1 MQTSVIDTNANL
13 EACCDQLAQAEWIT
27 VDTEFMRE
35 RTYYPQLCLIQ
46 IGTPDRAWCVDALAD
61 MPLETLLKLVC
72 ESPQPRVLH
81 AARQD
86 LEIFFHLSGKF
97 TSPLFDTQIAAALL
111 GFDAQIGY
119 AGLIKELSG
128 KELEKGYQRANWA
141 ARPLPAGQLEYA
153 LDDVRYLADAY
164 PVLLEKLI
172 AADRL
177 QWALED
183 SARLLNRELYV
194 TDPATAYLRIGQTRT
209 LAAPEQH
216 VVRELAHWREQLAQD
231 QDRPR
236 NWIASDST
244 LIYMAQVKPDS
255 LARLQKVKG
264 IGPELID
271 RHSETLLEAI
281 ARGHDEQGDSLMD
294 QLNPLSDREQKL
306 YRQLKQHLD
315 QRAQALGINTP
326 VLGTRKDVELL
337 LRGNTGSLLLEGW
350 RRQAVGE
357 ELLAMC

>member
-1 MQTSVIDTNANL
+1 
-13 EACCDQLAQAEWIT
+13 
-27 VDTEFMRE
+27 
-35 RTYYPQLCLIQ
+35 
-46 IGTPDRAWCVDALAD
+46 
-61 MPLETLLKLVC
+61 
-72 ESPQPRVLH
+72 
-81 AARQD
+81 
-86 LEIFFHLSGKF
+86 
-97 TSPLFDTQIAAALL
+97 
-111 GFDAQIGY
+111 
-119 AGLIKELSG
+119 
-128 KELEKGYQRANWA
+128 
-141 ARPLPAGQLEYA
+141 
-153 LDDVRYLADAY
+153 
-164 PVLLEKLI
+164 
-172 AADRL
+172 
-177 QWALED
+177 
-183 SARLLNRELYV
+183 
-194 TDPATAYLRIGQTRT
+194 
-209 LAAPEQH
+209 
-216 VVRELAHWREQLAQD
+216 
-231 QDRPR
+231 
-236 NWIASDST
+236 
-244 LIYMAQVKPDS
+244 MAQVKPDS